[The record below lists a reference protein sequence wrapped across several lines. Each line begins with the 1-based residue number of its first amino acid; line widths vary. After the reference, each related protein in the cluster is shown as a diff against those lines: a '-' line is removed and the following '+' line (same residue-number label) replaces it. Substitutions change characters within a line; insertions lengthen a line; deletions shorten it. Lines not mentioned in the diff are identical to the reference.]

1 MRIFPHLKKKT
12 YVCRCTYKSHDKER
26 PTVFLRSLKQNTIEE
41 IEEIEVSDADLEVRQ
56 TTA

>member
-1 MRIFPHLKKKT
+1 
-12 YVCRCTYKSHDKER
+12 VCRCTYKSHDKER

>member
-1 MRIFPHLKKKT
+1 MRIVPHLKKKT

-41 IEEIEVSDADLEVRQ
+41 IEVSDADLEVRQ